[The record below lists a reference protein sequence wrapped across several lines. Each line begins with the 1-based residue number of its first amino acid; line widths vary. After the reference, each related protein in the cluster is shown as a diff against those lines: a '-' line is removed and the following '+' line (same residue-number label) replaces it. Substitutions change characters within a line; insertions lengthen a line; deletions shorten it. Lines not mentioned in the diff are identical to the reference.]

1 MKPWRFALIAC
12 LLTAGP
18 ALAGQSAEPQKE
30 TAVIPAVGFTLDFP
44 GGEPSHFSIL
54 VKSTGEASYE
64 SRPQVPEA
72 QSRIAG
78 DPYLVKF
85 TISQETR
92 TRIFELAKALN
103 SFQGN
108 FDYRKHRIAN
118 TGTKTASYTDANRH
132 FETSYN
138 WSENRDL
145 QQLTAIFHAVANTLE
160 SGRRLVY
167 LHRYDKLGLDKEL
180 RQLESLEKSGEAT
193 ELAAI
198 APQLE
203 QIAADGSVM
212 NLARERAK
220 RLLQSAGPE
229 KANAAASRD

>member
-12 LLTAGP
+12 SLLTASS
-18 ALAGQSAEPQKE
+18 ALAGQSAAPQKE
-30 TAVIPAVGFTLDFP
+30 TAVIPAVDFTLDFP

-64 SRPQVPEA
+64 SRPLPET
-72 QSRIAG
+72 QTRIAG

-85 TISQETR
+85 TISQRTR

-103 SFQGN
+103 HFQGN

-118 TGTKTASYTDANRH
+118 TGTKTVSYTDADRH
-132 FETSYN
+132 FESSYN

-160 SGRRLVY
+160 SGRRLAY

-180 RQLESLEKSGEAT
+180 RQLEALEKNGEAT
-193 ELAAI
+193 ELGAI

-203 QIAADGSVM
+203 QIADDGSAM
-212 NLARERAK
+212 NLARERAR
-220 RLLQSAGPE
+220 RLLQLGRRNP
-229 KANAAASRD
+229 